1 MHMRSGRHRTC
12 GLWMVLLVSNV
23 PVVITQSL
31 AARAAAEQQ
40 YATVS
45 WGAAGSHK
53 QRAVTSRHSSG
64 TDCTHSAAMLLTCWR
79 CAPPTADA
87 LCAAECPKGVTGPNC
102 NECSEDTVLMEDG
115 KCKSSSTVLLRV
127 QYTLYRT
134 GLIVHSPPPLTCDVC
149 GAEAAAAS
157 HCVQDG
163 RARAPLVCHWQA
175 VRCTCLASAAAA
187 AAASVQL
194 KACVQ

>member
-64 TDCTHSAAMLLTCWR
+64 TDCTHSAAMLLTTR
-79 CAPPTADA
+79 MLALRPTH
-87 LCAAECPKGVTGPNC
+87 
-102 NECSEDTVLMEDG
+102 
-115 KCKSSSTVLLRV
+115 R
-127 QYTLYRT
+127 
-134 GLIVHSPPPLTCDVC
+134 
-149 GAEAAAAS
+149 
-157 HCVQDG
+157 
-163 RARAPLVCHWQA
+163 
-175 VRCTCLASAAAA
+175 
-187 AAASVQL
+187 
-194 KACVQ
+194 

>member
-1 MHMRSGRHRTC
+1 
-12 GLWMVLLVSNV
+12 
-23 PVVITQSL
+23 
-31 AARAAAEQQ
+31 
-40 YATVS
+40 
-45 WGAAGSHK
+45 
-53 QRAVTSRHSSG
+53 
-64 TDCTHSAAMLLTCWR
+64 
-79 CAPPTADA
+79 
-87 LCAAECPKGVTGPNC
+87 
-102 NECSEDTVLMEDG
+102 MEDG

-157 HCVQDG
+157 HCVQD
-163 RARAPLVCHWQA
+163 RHARAPLACHWQA